1 MVTYTEAEVAHRP
14 CWQRALVCLCP
25 SVLEISCTRQ
35 WLDDLLQPRESY
47 RVRFTRWVQP
57 YVNRFWAR
65 MEQWRKERDER
76 RQRNNAKPPSPTHPG
91 MTENQDDSEGSLLQE
106 GESGSES
113 KEELVVISAEEL
125 IANESELAKALARQR
140 KLARAEKQAKFLA
153 NLEESKKAKSMS
165 VEKVWKF

>member
-1 MVTYTEAEVAHRP
+1 M
-14 CWQRALVCLCP
+14 
-25 SVLEISCTRQ
+25 
-35 WLDDLLQPRESY
+35 
-47 RVRFTRWVQP
+47 
-57 YVNRFWAR
+57 
-65 MEQWRKERDER
+65 
-76 RQRNNAKPPSPTHPG
+76 
-91 MTENQDDSEGSLLQE
+91 LQE

-113 KEELVVISAEEL
+113 KEELDVISAEEL